1 MGAWCDCLRLS
12 LSWTTDTLLSLS
24 DWLNVRIIM
33 RRSTRYV
40 SMLSQTI
47 QLLLSDP
54 RNYSWWKSAGIWRW
68 SRRLN
73 AVYFTGYEGDYYVGR
88 IPMISACLWILVSC
102 ITNLKSCL
110 LFLPVISSCVF
121 LRCINVMQCNY
132 AFSGCWRRWDLV
144 ASLPKADRVR

>member
-73 AVYFTGYEGDYYVGR
+73 AVYFIGYEGDYYVGR

-110 LFLPVISSCVF
+110 LFLPVISSEPVPHVF
-121 LRCINVMQCNY
+121 SWDVSMWCNVIMR
-132 AFSGCWRRWDLV
+132 FLDVDEDEIW
-144 ASLPKADRVR
+144 